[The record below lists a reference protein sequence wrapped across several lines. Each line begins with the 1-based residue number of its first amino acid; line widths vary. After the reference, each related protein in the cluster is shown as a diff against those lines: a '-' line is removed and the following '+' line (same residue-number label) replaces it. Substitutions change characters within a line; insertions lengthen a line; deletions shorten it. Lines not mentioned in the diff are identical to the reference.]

1 MTLTR
6 FVTPTV
12 LAAALALSATPAAA
26 QHRGGSRGGAHG
38 GPSHGVAVSR
48 SAPVYRG
55 GGYSSGHVVVRGG
68 VFAHGGYYYRP
79 YYSGYYNY
87 RPYYTFRP
95 HFSLGIGLWAG
106 YPISWSAYFGYGY
119 PYDYGYYPAAPYY
132 SGYYGYPYP
141 SYSPYYY
148 DDPPATAA
156 PNYQSNY
163 PPGNSGYGSYYPQQ
177 QPSQQPQQQGGTIT
191 MQPGT
196 EQQAS
201 GGVTFEITPSNA
213 SVFVDGTY
221 MGTGSEFGPTM
232 QPLGLSVGRHHV
244 EIRAEGYRT
253 MTFDADVAAGQVTP
267 YRATLQR

>member
-12 LAAALALSATPAAA
+12 LAAALALTASPAAA
-26 QHRGGSRGGAHG
+26 QHRGGGRVSHGSVSRGTA
-38 GPSHGVAVSR
+38 VAR
-48 SAPVYRG
+48 STPVYRG
-55 GGYSSGHVVVRGG
+55 GGFRGSVVVRGG
-68 VFAHGGYYYRP
+68 IFRGGGFYYRP
-79 YYSGYYNY
+79 YYSGFYNY

-106 YPISWSAYFGYGY
+106 YPVNWSAYFGYGY
-119 PYDYGYYPAAPYY
+119 PYYYGYYPAAPYY
-132 SGYYGYPYP
+132 SGYYGYPYSSAYP
-141 SYSPYYY
+141 SYPPAYY
-148 DDPPATAA
+148 DDPPSTS
-156 PNYQSNY
+156 PPDYQSNY
-163 PPGNSGYGSYYPQQ
+163 PPNNSGYGSAYP
-177 QPSQQPQQQGGTIT
+177 QQPQQPGGTIA

-201 GGVTFEITPSNA
+201 GGVTFEVTPATA

-221 MGTGSEFGPTM
+221 MGTGAEFGPTM

-253 MTFDADVAAGQVTP
+253 MSFDADVTAGQVTP
-267 YRATLQR
+267 YRASLQRQ

>member
-6 FVTPTV
+6 FFTPTV
-12 LAAALALSATPAAA
+12 LAAALALTASPAAA
-26 QHRGGSRGGAHG
+26 QHRGGGRTSHGAVSRGTA
-38 GPSHGVAVSR
+38 VAR

-55 GGYSSGHVVVRGG
+55 GFGGRAVVRGG
-68 VFAHGGYYYRP
+68 VLPRSGFYYRP

-106 YPISWSAYFGYGY
+106 YPVSWSAYFAYGY
-119 PYDYGYYPAAPYY
+119 PYYYGYYPPAPAYY
-132 SGYYGYPYP
+132 GYYGSPYP

-148 DDPPATAA
+148 DDPPSSAA
-156 PNYQSNY
+156 SPNY
-163 PPGNSGYGSYYPQQ
+163 PPNTSSDYGSTYPQQ
-177 QPSQQPQQQGGTIT
+177 PQPPQPSGGSIAV
-191 MQPGT
+191 QPGT
-196 EQQAS
+196 APQAS
-201 GGVTFEITPSNA
+201 GGVTFEITPGTA

-221 MGTGSEFGPTM
+221 MGTGAEFGPTM

-253 MTFDADVAAGQVTP
+253 MSFDADVTAGQVTP
-267 YRATLQR
+267 YRAELQRQ